1 MGELENCHIFD
12 FDMKK
17 IEKKNLIF
25 CYDCAIKEACH
36 NTNVAGYL
44 TIREYAN
51 YKKMQQGVLNSC
63 EMDILC

>member
-1 MGELENCHIFD
+1 MGELHNCHIVD
-12 FDMKK
+12 VDMKK
-17 IEKKNLIF
+17 IEKTNLIF

-51 YKKMQQGVLNSC
+51 YKKKCNKVF
-63 EMDILC
+63 